1 MTNIGS
7 RQGRISYWSP
17 CLLDYLAQNNKEAL
31 ESILHPLTKEEIAV
45 IPNIGPLEIGIILVI
60 VLLVFGT
67 RRLPEVGSSLG
78 RGIRDFGKG
87 LKGEDQP
94 PAVAKVGSEETT
106 SKPS

>member
-1 MTNIGS
+1 M
-7 RQGRISYWSP
+7 
-17 CLLDYLAQNNKEAL
+17 
-31 ESILHPLTKEEIAV
+31 
-45 IPNIGPLEIGIILVI
+45 IPNIGPLELGILLVI

-94 PAVAKVGSEETT
+94 PAVAEISSEEAT
-106 SKPS
+106 SKQS